1 MYHARQDN
9 TIIFSHLSALPVIL
23 DSKKGGD
30 SMKRQY
36 LVPVIALGLAS
47 AATLGIMGAQA
58 QTQPTTSPRQTLVKK
73 IAEKF
78 NLKESDVQTVFDEN
92 RTEKIAVVKKAIES
106 KLDQAVKD
114 GKITEAQKQ
123 AIIAKQD
130 ELAKQHEANHE
141 KLHAMTPE
149 ERKTAMDAK
158 KAELEKWAKDNNIDV
173 QNLKGIIGG
182 PFGLKHGGKM
192 RGGHGMGKF

>member
-1 MYHARQDN
+1 
-9 TIIFSHLSALPVIL
+9 
-23 DSKKGGD
+23 
-30 SMKRQY
+30 MKRQY

-58 QTQPTTSPRQTLVKK
+58 QTANENSPKHDLVKK

-92 RTEKIAVVKKAIES
+92 KTEKIAVMKQAAAD

-114 GKITEAQKQ
+114 GKLTETQKQ
-123 AIIAKQD
+123 AIAAKLE
-130 ELAKQHEANHE
+130 ELHKQHEANHE

-149 ERKTAMDAK
+149 ERKSAIELK
-158 KAELEKWAKDNNIDV
+158 KAEKPDLEQWAKDNGIDI
-173 QNLKGIIGG
+173 QILKGIIGG
-182 PFGLKHGGKM
+182 PFGHGMMGGKHGKM
-192 RGGHGMGKF
+192 IRSLE